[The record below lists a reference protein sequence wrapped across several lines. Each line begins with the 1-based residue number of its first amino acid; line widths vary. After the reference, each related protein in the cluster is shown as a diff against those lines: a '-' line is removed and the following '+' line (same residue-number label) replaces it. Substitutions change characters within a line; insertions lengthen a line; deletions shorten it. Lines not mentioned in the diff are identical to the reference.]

1 MIKKYSFFYN
11 SIKLKHQH
19 RVKIYFFYTRTTW
32 RVIIDDS
39 QRDSSLT
46 DLLKAIK
53 THRSDN

>member
-53 THRSDN
+53 TH